1 MKLTDKLIHKM
12 ILKMGFKYYSEDKYL
27 IRKVLKYSENQT
39 PKVLDVGCG
48 IGYHAFLFE
57 KYGANV
63 IAFDYNETVV
73 KKANEKKK
81 ELNSNVEFLIA
92 DGRSPESYFTEKFDI
107 IFMAG
112 FSIFG
117 INLNKEIMEKY
128 LSLLDVKGKLIF
140 VHNSNLTGLVRKTN
154 WRNHKI
160 VELKKFFEGM
170 GCNIKNIYFYDR
182 HIIVKILRHFVF
194 TNLSTKM
201 HILISKITQLPCA
214 LVFVVEKS
222 NNIN

>member
-48 IGYHAFLFE
+48 IGHHAFLFE

-81 ELNSNVEFLIA
+81 ELNSNVDFLIA
-92 DGRSPESYFTEKFDI
+92 DGTSPESYFTEKFDI

-128 LSLLDVKGKLIF
+128 LSLLDVEGKLIF

-160 VELKKFFEGM
+160 VELKNFFEGM